1 MCLKKANAWV
11 IVCQTLINQ
20 LEIIEAPAP
29 GAAGESILCSGN
41 PEALLDHKLL
51 TMGLQFPEED
61 SITAAKISRML
72 PSTYW
77 YHIMYVLLG
86 FCFNQIL
93 VILMLFLWESWTI
106 WCCGEHEECGAGC
119 RVRITDMNLCYLSD
133 LPTGHMRWLLITVHL
148 CKCISVSEGFVKE
161 VWLPIIS
168 WWERLSSLSTS
179 RKAQMIK
186 PGALG
191 PCYLSQAGPLGMV
204 WVLQGAWCFE
214 NEVRSKR
221 ECLMLEVTRRPSGFH
236 FF

>member
-168 WWERLSSLSTS
+168 WWEHVSAVSQPQERLKWLN
-179 RKAQMIK
+179 RV
-186 PGALG
+186 P
-191 PCYLSQAGPLGMV
+191 
-204 WVLQGAWCFE
+204 
-214 NEVRSKR
+214 
-221 ECLMLEVTRRPSGFH
+221 
-236 FF
+236 